1 MTHPI
6 MDDALRN
13 ALQARLAASPAL
25 VALTDHG
32 EGPAPGIFVT
42 LRAGLPC
49 QMQDEAP
56 EVHEE
61 RITLSVNA
69 KRGIKAQARLRIAE
83 AIRDQL
89 DDQTLALDD
98 AHQVELTLVALS
110 SRREVMSKIE
120 RTDLTYSLQRRGH

>member
-1 MTHPI
+1 MTHP
-6 MDDALRN
+6 MTDDVLRN
-13 ALQARLAASPAL
+13 ALQARLGASPAL
-25 VALTDHG
+25 AALTDHG

-69 KRGIKAQARLRIAE
+69 KPGIKTQARLHIAE
-83 AIRDQL
+83 AIRDRL
-89 DDQTLALDD
+89 DGQTIALDD
-98 AHQVELTLVALS
+98 VHQVELTLVALS
-110 SRREVMSKIE
+110 SRREVMSKIQ
-120 RTDLTYSLQRRGH
+120 RTDLTYSLQRCGH